1 MLRLAIGIL
10 VVASAHGALAATA
23 VATPDPFADDVAGKA
38 HAGSAAASAGRANAG
53 APARLQM
60 VTVPTA
66 RQPAASDNPLWAV
79 PLSALSATRDRPIF
93 SSSRRPPAAA
103 VDHAAVSKAA
113 AAPKPKEPERPQLS
127 LVGTIANSLEQ
138 FGIFLDQSTA
148 AAIRLRVGEEFQ
160 GWKLSS
166 VQGREATLA
175 KDREVVVLS
184 LPQPGATTPAAL
196 SRVNLATQ
204 PMPGQPQLLS
214 APQPRRGPQPLRQM

>member
-1 MLRLAIGIL
+1 MLRLAIGII
-10 VVASAHGALAATA
+10 VVASAHGALAASA

-53 APARLQM
+53 APARL
-60 VTVPTA
+60 PTA

-79 PLSALSATRDRPIF
+79 PLSALSATGDRPIF
-93 SSSRRPPAAA
+93 SSSRRPPPAA
-103 VDHAAVSKAA
+103 VDHAAVPKAA
-113 AAPKPKEPERPQLS
+113 AAPKAKEPERPKLS

-166 VQGREATLA
+166 VQGRDATLE
-175 KDREVVVLS
+175 KDRQSVVLS
-184 LPQPGATTPAAL
+184 LPQPGGTKPAEL

-204 PMPGQPQLLS
+204 PMPGQPQLPS
-214 APQPRRGPQPLRQM
+214 APQPRRHPQPLRQM